1 MFSISASAI
10 VWHNLI
16 VCLENWKRYCRL
28 VYESPVAQNCSV
40 TANHSW
46 TGIAARNLVSLFTI
60 FGPTK
65 FISSSESVGAFR
77 VNFLYRP
84 LNSWHF
90 KSANKTIQL
99 YTDLFLYNSVYHQRL
114 SRCFLLLDVWRA
126 NMKAAP
132 ATCKDISPPG
142 ASNTGGSHLNF
153 GVSRTPFDYVTLL
166 RSAECSSVYAACK
179 SGPLA
184 RYENWRGR
192 IYFFAPGEWVA
203 IRALRQTV
211 QRRNGTSYK
220 VHVRGSWTKRDHL
233 SKITYVQHIH
243 LRYNV

>member
-1 MFSISASAI
+1 M
-10 VWHNLI
+10 
-16 VCLENWKRYCRL
+16 
-28 VYESPVAQNCSV
+28 AQNCGV
-40 TANHSW
+40 TANLSW
-46 TGIAARNLVSLFTI
+46 TGIAAGNLVSLFTI

-90 KSANKTIQL
+90 KSANKPIPL

-114 SRCFLLLDVWRA
+114 SRRFVLLDVWCA
-126 NMKAAP
+126 NMKAAL
-132 ATCKDISPPG
+132 ATCKDDISPPG

-153 GVSRTPFDYVTLL
+153 GASRTPCDYVTLL

-184 RYENWRGR
+184 RYENWLGR
-192 IYFFAPGEWVA
+192 IYIFAPGEWVA

-211 QRRNGTSYK
+211 QRRNRTSYK
-220 VHVRGSWTKRDHL
+220 LRVKGSWTKRDHL

-243 LRYNV
+243 LCYNV